1 MPACSAAVIEPR
13 LSPRAAARS
22 RKVAAAGAG
31 RTLLF
36 DQPLQVHWLL
46 DLLATVPAL
55 HVAGQFG
62 HAVDEAHA
70 VLVGQYVRRAPHR
83 GVRYRIVVE
92 VDADVRRLV
101 HRHDRALAHRER
113 MLAPRQQLLSLGLE
127 GLAHA
132 RVGVQAPAPIGGGA
146 QSGTLRLAL
155 LGSDT

>member
-1 MPACSAAVIEPR
+1 MPARSAAVIEPR

-31 RTLLF
+31 RTLVF

-70 VLVGQYVRRAPHR
+70 VLVGQHVRRAPHR
-83 GVRYRIVVE
+83 GARYRIVVE
-92 VDADVRRLV
+92 VEADVRRLV

-113 MLAPRQQLLSLGLE
+113 MLGLRQQLFALGLE

-132 RVGVQAPAPIGGGA
+132 RVGVLAPATIGGRA
-146 QSGTLRLAL
+146 QSGSLRLAP
-155 LGSDT
+155 LGGNK